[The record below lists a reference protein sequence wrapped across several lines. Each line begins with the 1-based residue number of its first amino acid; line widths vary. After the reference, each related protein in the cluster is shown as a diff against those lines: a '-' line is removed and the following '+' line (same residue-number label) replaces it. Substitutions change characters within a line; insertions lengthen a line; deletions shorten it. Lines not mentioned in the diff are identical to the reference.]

1 MTGDPY
7 RCPHGMCHGPCC
19 TADPHP
25 CGYCL
30 DVDAYGREAVS
41 PMAARD
47 AMRDAGR
54 SAMRAALVVGP
65 YADAAEHLARAL
77 WALADADPDRCR
89 TEARAAEAAA
99 ADVWR
104 AERDAL
110 AAAALAARREVTP

>member
-1 MTGDPY
+1 MT
-7 RCPHGMCHGPCC
+7 
-19 TADPHP
+19 
-25 CGYCL
+25 
-30 DVDAYGREAVS
+30 
-41 PMAARD
+41 ARD

-54 SAMRAALVVGP
+54 SAMRAALVGGP

-104 AERDAL
+104 ADRDA
-110 AAAALAARREVTP
+110 AADAAHVRRGGRCDRTATRAAAARREVTP